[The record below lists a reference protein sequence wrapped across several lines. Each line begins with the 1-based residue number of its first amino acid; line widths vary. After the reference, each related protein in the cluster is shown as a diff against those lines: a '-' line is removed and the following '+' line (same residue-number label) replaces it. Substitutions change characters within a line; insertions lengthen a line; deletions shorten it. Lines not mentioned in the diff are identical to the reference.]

1 VEWFTKE
8 RSDRLCSRV
17 LTAARAKTNQ
27 KTWEQQ
33 AAGGTIHTEAIT
45 RGHRTFFN
53 SIKHLSRSLLR
64 RNIQIMIKATVY
76 VTIKQSV
83 LDPQGVAVQGA
94 LHSMG
99 FNEVESVR
107 IGKVME
113 LNLDTTDRVEAE
125 KRLKVMCEK
134 LLANTVVE
142 DYRYELEG

>member
-1 VEWFTKE
+1 
-8 RSDRLCSRV
+8 
-17 LTAARAKTNQ
+17 
-27 KTWEQQ
+27 
-33 AAGGTIHTEAIT
+33 
-45 RGHRTFFN
+45 
-53 SIKHLSRSLLR
+53 
-64 RNIQIMIKATVY
+64 MIKATVY

-99 FNEVESVR
+99 FNEVEIVR

-113 LNLDTTDRVEAE
+113 LTLDTTDRAEAE
-125 KRLKVMCEK
+125 KRLTIMCEK